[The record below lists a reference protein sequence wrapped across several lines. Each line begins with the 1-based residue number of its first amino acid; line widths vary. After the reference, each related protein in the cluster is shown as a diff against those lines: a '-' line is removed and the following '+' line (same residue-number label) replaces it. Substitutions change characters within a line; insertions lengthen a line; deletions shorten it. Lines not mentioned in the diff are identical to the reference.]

1 MTIAFNQLQEL
12 NSLIDRFATD
22 CNAAVAIPSVRM
34 YRTTAPQPP
43 VPMAYSPGFAI
54 VGQGAKNL
62 VVGNERYRYGSGD
75 YLLTAMDV
83 PVITQIVEA
92 SERVPYFCMTLSFD
106 TLQIV
111 DLLHRLPNPPSDHGA
126 VQRGVAVNPLTPE
139 LLDGAVR
146 LLRLLDRPDQVS
158 VLAPLIQEEM
168 LFRLLTGPDGPRL
181 RNIAMAGSQTH
192 KIGRAIDWLRLN
204 FARPLK
210 VEFLA
215 DHVGMSL
222 SSLHHHFKSFTAM
235 TPVQYQKQLRLQE
248 ARRLMLVDKLDVAS
262 AGHQVG
268 YLSPSQFSREYARLY
283 GASPGRDISGIREA
297 VAA

>member
-22 CNAAVAIPSVRM
+22 CDAAQAIPSVRM

-92 SERVPYFCMTLSFD
+92 SERVPYYCMTLSFD
-106 TLQIV
+106 TLRIV
-111 DLLHRLPNPPSDHGA
+111 DLLHRLPNPPSDHGT

-146 LLRLLDRPDQVS
+146 LLRLLDRPDQAP
-158 VLAPLIQEEM
+158 VLAPLIEVV
-168 LFRLLTGPDGPRL
+168 GAV
-181 RNIAMAGSQTH
+181 NGS
-192 KIGRAIDWLRLN
+192 G
-204 FARPLK
+204 ARPWPGC
-210 VEFLA
+210 F
-215 DHVGMSL
+215 
-222 SSLHHHFKSFTAM
+222 AM
-235 TPVQYQKQLRLQE
+235 DRTSRAARPV
-248 ARRLMLVDKLDVAS
+248 RRSAFRTRAGWRASDDVA
-262 AGHQVG
+262 
-268 YLSPSQFSREYARLY
+268 
-283 GASPGRDISGIREA
+283 
-297 VAA
+297 